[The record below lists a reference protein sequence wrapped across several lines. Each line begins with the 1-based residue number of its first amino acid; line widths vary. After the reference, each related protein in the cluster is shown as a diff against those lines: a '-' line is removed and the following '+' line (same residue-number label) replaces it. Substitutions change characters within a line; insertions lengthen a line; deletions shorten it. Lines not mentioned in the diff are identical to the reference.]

1 MCLDFKFE
9 RSIKWKKNDITI
21 KKEKTSNH
29 NKTKFINEFNE
40 YEMNKLRLMD
50 SGVYK
55 CLYKDRIVAVV
66 ELIVLSK
73 ISTVVSSIDDNY
85 KYYVKFLVEI
95 FRNVSCLILI
105 SMVFKVVNVKLIKIR
120 MKKREI
126 MIR

>member
-1 MCLDFKFE
+1 MCLDYKFE
-9 RSIKWKKNDITI
+9 RSIEWKKNDITI
-21 KKEKTSNH
+21 KKEKSSNH

-55 CLYKDRIVAVV
+55 CLYKDRLVAVI

-73 ISTVVSSIDDNY
+73 ISNVVSSIDDNY

-95 FRNVSCLILI
+95 FRNISCLILI
-105 SMVFKVVNVKLIKIR
+105 SMIFKIINVKLIKIR

>member
-1 MCLDFKFE
+1 MCLDYKFE
-9 RSIKWKKNDITI
+9 RSIEWKKNDITI
-21 KKEKTSNH
+21 KKEKAANH

-55 CLYKDRIVAVV
+55 CLYKDRLVAVI

-73 ISTVVSSIDDNY
+73 ISNVVSSIDDNY

-95 FRNVSCLILI
+95 FRNISCLILI
-105 SMVFKVVNVKLIKIR
+105 SMIFKIVNVKLIKIR